1 MHSNVLTTTP
11 LNPTSPRGPSGP
23 AGPYARVNKVIVQF
37 TTIL

>member
-23 AGPYARVNKVIVQF
+23 AGPYARVNKVVVQF